1 LLLLV
6 TGGTQDFSG
15 LVLNPLVRPIVLDLG
30 LHSAQLSWI
39 LVIPSLVSAITAA
52 ALCRA
57 GDRFG
62 HRGVIGATFILGI
75 IGSLVGAFAANF
87 EMLLVSRVLLGLSGG
102 AVLALVWGLVKSAV
116 SKEGV
121 QSAALLLGTVMC
133 VVTPLSL
140 TVGGLFIQL
149 GWTWRSTYWL
159 ILVLLLVSFGLLSRC
174 APTPRSSLSPIQFEP
189 VGTIGLGIWL
199 FLLVLPLSQGTE
211 WGWLSQKTLLFFL
224 ASAIIFC
231 LWFFQ
236 QRKTSA
242 PMIDLTGMDRR
253 QLLGGFMLPTAIYMI
268 ITALYVIVPLIG
280 QLPVETG
287 GYGMT
292 ALDASLM
299 LMPILPAAF
308 IASWAVNKL
317 LPRIGARGISIGSG
331 LLIVVAFLTAA
342 TFRGE
347 PWQMYFATSVFGLG
361 GVAAYNLGWAM
372 VSAAGRPDN
381 TAVTVG
387 LQNMIVAPASAVMVA
402 VTVSLLDRN
411 AVAGVPQESSFTILF
426 LLLAATAAALIV
438 VVGLFL
444 PSVLTHSNRLDES
457 TGDLDAASPVPIA
470 GAVGGLNPP
479 TVDIPQASVP
489 SSRD

>member
-1 LLLLV
+1 MLHVDLPAEQGVLVTSSRTSATSEEDSTHGRTTVDTALRISPAVLLLLV

-347 PWQMYFATSVFGLG
+347 RGRCISQRRCSVSVELLRTTSAGPWSRLPADRTTQRSR
-361 GVAAYNLGWAM
+361 WAF
-372 VSAAGRPDN
+372 R
-381 TAVTVG
+381 T
-387 LQNMIVAPASAVMVA
+387 
-402 VTVSLLDRN
+402 
-411 AVAGVPQESSFTILF
+411 
-426 LLLAATAAALIV
+426 
-438 VVGLFL
+438 
-444 PSVLTHSNRLDES
+444 
-457 TGDLDAASPVPIA
+457 
-470 GAVGGLNPP
+470 
-479 TVDIPQASVP
+479 
-489 SSRD
+489 